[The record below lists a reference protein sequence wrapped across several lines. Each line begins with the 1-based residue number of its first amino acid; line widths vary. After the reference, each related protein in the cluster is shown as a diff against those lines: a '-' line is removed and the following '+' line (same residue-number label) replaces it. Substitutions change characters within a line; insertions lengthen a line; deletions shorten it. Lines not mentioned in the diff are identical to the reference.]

1 MCMCEQNIYG
11 YIWKDIKILLK
22 YYYICLPWN
31 DLKAKRLV
39 LKIDFSLKVTLIFN
53 LKLSEQCSQ
62 YIKNNWDNSV
72 LSKCP

>member
-1 MCMCEQNIYG
+1 MCEQNIYG

-39 LKIDFSLKVTLIFN
+39 LKIDFSLKVTLIFQ
-53 LKLSEQCSQ
+53 LET
-62 YIKNNWDNSV
+62 IRTM
-72 LSKCP
+72 